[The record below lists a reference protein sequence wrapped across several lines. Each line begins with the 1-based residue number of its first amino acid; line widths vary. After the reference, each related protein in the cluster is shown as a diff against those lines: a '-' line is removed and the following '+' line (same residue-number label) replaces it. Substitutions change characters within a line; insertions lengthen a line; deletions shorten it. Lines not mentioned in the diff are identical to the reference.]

1 MSKQS
6 VHPITEE
13 TTMLRR
19 AVLTCAA
26 VALLA
31 AAPAAI
37 AKTVPKPQ
45 IVDPKGDSVAG
56 QAALD
61 IVSVQYSTTGTGA
74 GKAYVPKKLIVA
86 LTLAGAPDK
95 SGAVSYN
102 LRAETDSCG
111 VFRIKYSPGNVIGGL
126 IGDTYATFGSCA
138 EGVFF
143 PAKVKGSV
151 VSFEFALK
159 AIKIDRGTEFSAFTA
174 TVDASDPA
182 AALVGTDIFGA
193 TAGLPDKASGDGTW
207 VIP

>member
-1 MSKQS
+1 
-6 VHPITEE
+6 
-13 TTMLRR
+13 MLRR

-26 VALLA
+26 LALVA
-31 AAPAAI
+31 AAPAAL
-37 AKTVPKPQ
+37 AKTAPKPQ
-45 IVDPKGDSVAG
+45 IVDPKGDSLGG
-56 QAALD
+56 QPAID
-61 IVSVQYSTTGTGA
+61 IVSVQYSTAGTGS

-86 LTLAGAPDK
+86 LTLAGPPDTR
-95 SGAVSYN
+95 GAISYN

-111 VFRIKYSPGNVIGGL
+111 VFRIKYAPGNVVGGL

-159 AIKIDRGTEFSAFTA
+159 TIKIDRGTEFSAFTA

-182 AALVGTDIFGA
+182 TALVGTDTFGP
-193 TAGLPDKASGDGTW
+193 TLAGVPDKASGDGTW